1 MRLIEGIELAHD
13 VEVKSLLES
22 VLGLHKEAKG

>member
-1 MRLIEGIELAHD
+1 MIIYVTLALV

-22 VLGLHKEAKG
+22 LFLVDALVEL